1 MNGPLFAEKI
11 KISAF
16 RGITEPL
23 ELDFTAPVTLIYAPN
38 GTGKTTFC
46 EAVEWLLTGQVERL
60 REGSSWSDKILR
72 SAFLD
77 GVTPQ
82 VEAILRI
89 GEKAHQVWRTPEGA
103 WIDHQSGSPWRAGDI
118 LEMFAPT
125 AAAPNK
131 HHRSAISLR
140 QHYLRGTRFLTSE
153 ALAALVD
160 NTPGSLER
168 RKDVF
173 ADLLGIRHLRDAEQD
188 SEKYANELATSLK
201 ILDGRRST
209 LVAEAEQLR
218 AELKEMA
225 SGEQSADSS
234 LAAAERLLGLG
245 PSGLDTPRRIEAV
258 VGAIAK
264 RRSEEN
270 LRSQALD
277 ALAPFGSRKTELDA
291 QIIALCRV
299 ESAAVKAVETAQLE
313 RQQAQDLV
321 RDREKDVQTAEDQVG
336 RLEAAEDTLRKA
348 LELVLRASL
357 QAGPYLSGSTPTL
370 SNLAASAPEMR
381 WDEAAR
387 QAKRVQLRDAV
398 NAEPRIN
405 RLIAEQTR
413 LAEQR
418 AAIAGQLASAE
429 EMARLRLEAD
439 EREAAATRAHSEA
452 EALAGPVATLQSAG
466 RAVVDHQHDEDA
478 ECPLCGHDWV
488 ERKKLLEAI
497 QRTLNAAPTIVTAA
511 RTAADS
517 AAAAARAARTAVTDA
532 VQRQTQVEV
541 LDREARDLQA
551 KLESDQHILGAMD
564 APLTEP
570 ERRRVLDWAERR
582 LNLADTLAAL
592 SAAQT
597 DQLSIVSPD
606 GLRFLDPD
614 SPISN
619 LRERLDLTIAMR
631 RRDLLDAASFARHAL
646 EVART
651 AMAEK
656 IAAEAGRQS
665 VLGVIRRDQAAAK
678 TERDSIL
685 GLWIKAAGEQ
695 PWASDGL
702 ERLRE
707 NVASVVKDLDRAES
721 EVASAQAS
729 WAVEA
734 KHARLAKVEADLAPI
749 NAKRARLDASSDTAK
764 RLQAK
769 FRDSYISA
777 SQAQVGGLSR
787 VVNGLFLRM
796 HANRIVDRIDLGQ
809 SESFLHWF
817 ADAGD
822 AQLDPGRDFSNGQR
836 QDLALALFLARARG
850 LGGTFFLD
858 EPVAHLDDLNRV
870 GLMDVFRAVA
880 MEGGGRIR
888 LVVTTASR
896 SLARHMVEKF
906 GAIGQ
911 DSPKDATMRVIELT
925 GNGRLGVRQQQ
936 VYPLGNLAGV
946 G

>member
-1 MNGPLFAEKI
+1 MTGPLIAEKI

-23 ELDFTAPVTLIYAPN
+23 ELDFTAPVTLVYAPN

-60 REGSSWSDKILR
+60 REGSSWSDEILQ
-72 SAFLD
+72 SAFLED
-77 GVTPQ
+77 VAPQ
-82 VEAILRI
+82 VEASLRI

-103 WIDHQSGSPWRAGDI
+103 WIDQHSGSPWRAGDV

-131 HHRSAISLR
+131 HHKSAISLR

-160 NTPGSLER
+160 NTPGSLDR

-188 SEKYANELATSLK
+188 SEKYVNELATFLK
-201 ILDGRRST
+201 MLDGQRSA
-209 LVAEAEQLR
+209 LAAEENQLR
-218 AELKEMA
+218 AELKDAA
-225 SGEQSADSS
+225 SGARSAVTS
-234 LAAAERLLGLG
+234 LAVAEGLLGVA
-245 PSGLDTPRRIEAV
+245 PSGLDIPGRIEAA

-264 RRSEEN
+264 RRSEETQ
-270 LRSQALD
+270 RSEALD
-277 ALAPFGSRKTELDA
+277 ALAPVWSRKAELDA
-291 QIIALCRV
+291 QIVAFRPV
-299 ESAAVKAVETAQLE
+299 ESDAVKAVETAQQE
-313 RQQAQDLV
+313 RKQAQDLV
-321 RDREKDVQTAEDQVG
+321 QDRGKVVQTAADQVG
-336 RLEAAEDTLRKA
+336 RLEAAEDALRTA
-348 LELVLRASL
+348 LEPVLRAAL
-357 QAGPYLSGSTPTL
+357 LADPYLSGVTPTL
-370 SNLAASAPEMR
+370 TSLVESAPEMR
-381 WDEAAR
+381 WDATAR

-398 NAEPRIN
+398 NAEPRVD

-418 AAIAGQLASAE
+418 ATVVAQLVSGE
-429 EMARLRLEAD
+429 EMERLRSEAD
-439 EREAAATRAHSEA
+439 EREAAATRAQSDA

-466 RAVVDHQHDEDA
+466 RTVVDHQHDEEA
-478 ECPLCGHDWV
+478 ECPLCGHDWA
-488 ERKKLLEAI
+488 ERDKLLEAV
-497 QRTLNAAPTIVTAA
+497 QRTLNAAPAIVAAA

-517 AAAAARAARTAVTDA
+517 AATSARAARTAVTDA
-532 VQRQTQVEV
+532 VQRQAQVEA
-541 LDREARDLQA
+541 LDKEARDLQA
-551 KLESDQHILGAMD
+551 SLESDRRILGAVE
-564 APLTEP
+564 APQAGP

-582 LNLADTLAAL
+582 LNLADALAAL
-592 SAAQT
+592 STAQT
-597 DQLSIVSPD
+597 DQLSIVSPE
-606 GLRFLDPD
+606 GVRF
-614 SPISN
+614 
-619 LRERLDLTIAMR
+619 
-631 RRDLLDAASFARHAL
+631 LDAASPISTLREHLDQTIAARRPGLLEVASAARRAL
-646 EVART
+646 EVAQT

-656 IAAEAGRQS
+656 VAAEGAK
-665 VLGVIRRDQAAAK
+665 QAALEAIRSDK
-678 TERDSIL
+678 AAAETERATIL
-685 GLWIKAAGEQ
+685 GLWTKAAGEQ

-702 ERLRE
+702 ERLRG
-707 NVASVVKDLDRAES
+707 D
-721 EVASAQAS
+721 VASAVKNLDNAENEVAAARAS

-734 KHARLAKVEADLAPI
+734 KHARLAKVETDLAPI
-749 NAKRARLDASSDTAK
+749 NAKHARLKASSNLAK
-764 RLQAK
+764 RLQVT
-769 FRDSYISA
+769 FRDRYIST
-777 SQAQVGGLSR
+777 SQTQVGGLSR
-787 VVNGLFLRM
+787 VVNSLFLRM

-822 AQLDPGRDFSNGQR
+822 AQLDPGRDFSQGQR

-880 MEGGGRIR
+880 TEGGGRIR
-888 LVVTTASR
+888 LVITTASR

-906 GAIGQ
+906 GAIGPN
-911 DSPKDATMRVIELT
+911 STKDPAMRVIELT

-936 VYPLGNLAGV
+936 VYPFGA
-946 G
+946 